1 MRHNTLCCR
10 DDDSKSGLEVVVSGP
25 DILSV
30 LYGGVA
36 HCSAVISGHA
46 GLMGG
51 LFMAGLGGGLT
62 HCVGMCGPFV
72 LSQVA
77 SGLEQI
83 PASQMREWH
92 RLTGAALLPY
102 HLGRATTYTVLGAAG
117 SGLAGYVVPASVPG
131 WVSAALLMVAG
142 FLFLGQAL
150 PRMRV
155 SLVPASSGALVV
167 GSLSGILDHLFM
179 APKGLR
185 GYALGVLLG
194 FMPCGL
200 LYAALAAVLSI
211 ADPIAGAAG
220 MFLFAMGTVPGLF
233 MTGLAGYCA
242 GMRWKQLVRIWAPV
256 LMILNAVVLFWLAFR
271 SLSGEGI
278 QLPF

>member
-1 MRHNTLCCR
+1 MRHNTLRCC
-10 DDDSKSGLEVVVSGP
+10 DDGSKPGLEVVVSGP

-102 HLGRATTYTVLGAAG
+102 HLGRATTYTALGAAG

-131 WVSAALLMVAG
+131 WASAVLLAAAG

-155 SLVPASSGALVV
+155 SLMPASA
-167 GSLSGILDHLFM
+167 GSLVTGPLSGVLDDLFTS
-179 APKGLR
+179 PQGWR
-185 GYALGVLLG
+185 GYALGVVLG

-200 LYAALAAVLSI
+200 LYAALAAALST
-211 ADPIAGAAG
+211 ADPVAGAAG

-233 MTGLAGYCA
+233 VTGLAGYCA

-256 LMILNAVVLFWLAFR
+256 LMILNAAVLFWLAFR
-271 SLSGEGI
+271 ALSGEGI